1 MNKKLIKKSSPS
13 HSKANVILYFCSKFS
28 SPKSFLLTQIYI
40 TFVYNPLC
48 ILCACELMAKN
59 ERVVKLKMNQPFL
72 CILIWN
78 IITKWKFNE
87 NNMRKHFNSNFE
99 IVRLRNSGVIVSI
112 QKLSNRILE

>member
-59 ERVVKLKMNQPFL
+59 ERVVKLEMNQPFL

-112 QKLSNRILE
+112 QKLSN